1 MTCLVHPRESLT
13 TDSKL
18 AKILACLDWKAV
30 VDSGTKDDRPIR
42 IWHSD
47 EAHDKSGWINHRRF
61 KIDKA
66 RVNDVFEQVFHYP
79 ISVDPRAAYYP
90 VVVEKIFGH
99 QTHGKVVKCPCGPR
113 KDRVYQKLI
122 TNHPKESWLEEWRID
137 MFGNSCL
144 VTRKQL
150 DKDAFGFPGPER
162 RAGAFTFDVPIADA
176 FTDTEILR
184 LALFA
189 RKIGME
195 YGSLDALRD
204 LDGRL
209 YVIDATTQTACPNP
223 LWHGNVTEHMYV
235 KRSAEKFKEAFGR

>member
-1 MTCLVHPRESLT
+1 MTALVLPRESLT
-13 TDSKL
+13 SDSKL
-18 AKILACLDWKAV
+18 AKILACLGWKAV

-47 EAHDKSGWINHRRF
+47 EAHDKSGWINHRRV

-79 ISVDPRAAYYP
+79 IGVDPRYHSGLAIRK
-90 VVVEKIFGH
+90 VLGH
-99 QTHGKVVKCPCGPR
+99 QQHGHIVPCPR
-113 KDRVYQKLI
+113 AIENERVYQKLV

-137 MFGNSCL
+137 LFGNSCL

-150 DKDAFGFPGPER
+150 DKDANGFPGPER
-162 RAGAFTFDVPIADA
+162 RAGAFTFDVPIEDA
-176 FTDTEILR
+176 FTDPEILR

-189 RKIGME
+189 RKIGLE

-209 YVIDATTQTACPNP
+209 YIIDATTVTACPNP
-223 LWHGNVTEHMYV
+223 IWHGNVTEHMYV

>member
-1 MTCLVHPRESLT
+1 MTALVLPRESLT

-18 AKILACLDWKAV
+18 AKILACLGWKVV

-47 EAHDKSGWINHRRF
+47 EVHDKSGWINHRRTA
-61 KIDKA
+61 IDKA
-66 RVNDVFEQVFHYP
+66 RVNEVFEQVFHYP
-79 ISVDPRAAYYP
+79 IGVTPHNHHGL
-90 VVVEKIFGH
+90 VIEKIPGH
-99 QTHGKVVKCPCGPR
+99 QKHGKVVECPRMPKSGY
-113 KDRVYQKLI
+113 VYQKLI

-137 MFGNSCL
+137 LFGNSCL
-144 VTRKQL
+144 ITRKQL
-150 DKDAFGFPGPER
+150 DKDSNGFPGPER
-162 RAGAFTFDVPIADA
+162 RVGMFTFDVPIEDA
-176 FTDTEILR
+176 FTDPEILR

-204 LDGRL
+204 LDNRL
-209 YVIDATTQTACPNP
+209 YIIDATTVTACPNP
-223 LWHGNVTEHMYV
+223 IWHGNVTEHMYV